1 MTAAWVVS
9 WIAAGFILGAVY
21 VMVVS
26 SIFDGIAERRGH
38 RRVLEHEA
46 RMTRYAAERSTH
58 T

>member
-21 VMVVS
+21 VMAVS
-26 SIFDGIAERRGH
+26 AIFDGIHERRGH

-46 RMTRYAAERSTH
+46 RMTRYAAERATQ